1 MRIFIFPS
9 APHCDN
15 LGDVAML
22 QIAIRRLKELW
33 PATSFQVLTDTPQAL
48 KIHCPGVE
56 PVPMRGCKHWL
67 MAGVLPRLLF
77 PAIPPEMRAHF
88 PLTVSNLGRLRTF
101 AYPPHHSLARK
112 FTEALFNSDLV
123 VLSGAGVITDV
134 WQRRAMAILNTF
146 DAAIRCGIP
155 TAMLGQGFGPIQNP
169 TLCKRAAEVLPR
181 VNALCIREQ
190 RAGLPLLE
198 KMDVSRTKIFVT
210 GDDAIEPAFCE
221 KRQTLGT
228 RLGVNL
234 RIAGYSALDEGILGK
249 VRDVLFGRAQQYQTS
264 LVGIPISFYSADSD
278 VRTLERLLIHPQSN
292 ADMSN
297 NKSTPNEIIRQMS
310 NCRIV
315 VTGSYHAGVFALAQ
329 GIPVVGIIRSAYY
342 RDKFQGLAGEFG
354 AGCVVLPTDEP
365 DFSRQLP
372 AAIDELWERSAKLKL
387 DLLSAA
393 ERQIKAGQSAYAQ
406 LPKLLR
412 L

>member
-1 MRIFIFPS
+1 
-9 APHCDN
+9 
-15 LGDVAML
+15 
-22 QIAIRRLKELW
+22 
-33 PATSFQVLTDTPQAL
+33 
-48 KIHCPGVE
+48 
-56 PVPMRGCKHWL
+56 
-67 MAGVLPRLLF
+67 
-77 PAIPPEMRAHF
+77 
-88 PLTVSNLGRLRTF
+88 
-101 AYPPHHSLARK
+101 
-112 FTEALFNSDLV
+112 
-123 VLSGAGVITDV
+123 
-134 WQRRAMAILNTF
+134 
-146 DAAIRCGIP
+146 
-155 TAMLGQGFGPIQNP
+155 MLGQGFGPIQNP

-181 VNALCIREQ
+181 VNALFIREQ

-354 AGCVVLPTDEP
+354 AGCVVLPADEP

-372 AAIDELWERSAKLKL
+372 AAIDELWERSAELKL